1 MLLSQNFRESAIL
14 LVLTASLSG
23 FLVPY
28 ILKKV
33 DERKLKEQKIIDD
46 RKLREQKEFEAELT
60 RQNKVIEAQA
70 QLLDTLVQLL
80 WEFHLLVLSVS
91 YHKVNHDQA
100 RYEAAV
106 EEYAEKA
113 WMYFGKI
120 RPEISKASRLTSN
133 EIYQTLLIFCTD
145 SLMGLDI
152 RLATLIR
159 KEAPHEEWKIHH
171 DFVFQTLTSQV
182 DEIVSLL
189 AEELR
194 LSSRTKLSNMTIKS
208 SIESSNF
215 RRSG

>member
-1 MLLSQNFRESAIL
+1 MSFSQNFRENTIL

-23 FLVPY
+23 FLIPY
-28 ILKKV
+28 ILRKV
-33 DERKLKEQKIIDD
+33 DERKLREQKIIDD
-46 RKLREQKEFEAELT
+46 RKLREQKEFEAELA
-60 RQNKVIEAQA
+60 RQNKIIEAQA
-70 QLLDTLVQLL
+70 QLLDNLVQLL
-80 WEFHLLVLSVS
+80 WEFHLLVLAVS

-120 RPEISKASRLTSN
+120 RTEISKASRLTSN
-133 EIYQTLLIFCTD
+133 ETYQTLLIFID
-145 SLMGLDI
+145 SLIELDI

-159 KEAPHEEWKIHH
+159 KDAPHEEWKIHH

-182 DEIVSLL
+182 DKIVSLL

-194 LSSRTKLSNMTIKS
+194 LSSRVKLSSMAMK
-208 SIESSNF
+208 
-215 RRSG
+215 